1 MTASQTTGTIL
12 IVDGNALIHRAF
24 HAIPDFKSKD
34 GTPTNAV
41 YGFASVLHKLQEEL
55 RPSHI
60 LVCFDT
66 PEPTF
71 RDELFTE
78 YRTQRAPTDE
88 NLTKQFPMVRDF
100 LIAAGIPYYEK
111 PGYEADDV
119 IAVAAR
125 LARLQDLNVII
136 LTGDKDIFQ
145 LVGDGIA
152 VLTPAIGFSQG
163 KLYNREQVIEKFG
176 VPPELVPDFKALV
189 GDPSDNYKGVKGIG
203 PKAAVGLLNQF
214 GSVEDV
220 YDNLDKVEKPRTRE
234 LLEAEKDNALLSK
247 KLAVLVDTI
256 DGYDINI
263 DDSLFSGYNEALRD
277 FCDEYEFRTLERRFF
292 KTPLTPK
299 TIKPKPEEMPKDQ
312 LGLF

>member
-1 MTASQTTGTIL
+1 MATQSTIL
-12 IVDGNALIHRAF
+12 IVDGNALIHRAY
-24 HAIPDFKSKD
+24 HALPDFKSKE
-34 GTPTNAV
+34 GVPTNAV

-60 LVCFDT
+60 MVCFDT

-71 RDELFTE
+71 RDELFKE

-100 LIAAGIPYYEK
+100 LVAAGIPYYEK

-119 IAVAAR
+119 IAVATR

-145 LVGDGIA
+145 LVSDGIA

-176 VPPELVPDFKALV
+176 VGPELIPDFKALV

-203 PKAAVGLLNQF
+203 PKAAVELLNRF
-214 GSVEDV
+214 GSVEAL
-220 YDNLDKVEKPRTRE
+220 YANLDKVEKPRTRD
-234 LLEAEKDNALLSK
+234 LLEADKDNALLSK
-247 KLAVLVDTI
+247 KLAVLVDAI
-256 DGYDINI
+256 DGYDIAI
-263 DDSLFSGYNEALRD
+263 EDSLFSGYNESLRD

-292 KTPLTPK
+292 KTDT
-299 TIKPKPEEMPKDQ
+299 KPQIVEKPTKVEQPKDQ